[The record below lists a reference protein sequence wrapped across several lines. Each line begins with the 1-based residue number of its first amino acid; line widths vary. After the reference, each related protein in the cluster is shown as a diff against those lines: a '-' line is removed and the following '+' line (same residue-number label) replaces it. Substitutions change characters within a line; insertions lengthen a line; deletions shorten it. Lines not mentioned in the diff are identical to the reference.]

1 MSRASFLTEPHTL
14 TFTEEAVCDDPQSGE
29 VRVRVHWC
37 SACHSDLHVL
47 DADATPPPPV
57 VLGHEASGIVDS
69 VGDGV
74 TSVAPGDHVVLSIIG
89 PCGHC
94 TPCMRGLPVACENS
108 NGRGGTFAD
117 GSTRLTFQDKSAF
130 RAVRVGGY
138 SELTVVPEYS
148 VVKIDKD
155 VPLDLA
161 SVVGC
166 SVQTGYGA
174 IVNVADT
181 RAGQSVGVIGLGA
194 VGISAVQ
201 AARIAGA
208 VQIVAVDPLQSRREL
223 ALKLGA
229 TIALSP
235 EEATAERVGELTS
248 RYLLDVV
255 VDTVTKPSTTKQAI
269 GMAGSGG
276 TVVVVGVAPAGQS
289 LGIDATDVVLSQ
301 KRVVG
306 CYLGNCLPQRDIP
319 LLLDLWRRGLLDLES
334 MVTNRRPLEE
344 LTEAFDDLRAGVGL
358 RTAVR
363 VAGQEYIGAEG

>member
-1 MSRASFLTEPHTL
+1 MSRASLLTAPRTL
-14 TFTEEAVCDDPQSGE
+14 TFTEEAVCDEPRTGE
-29 VRVRVHWC
+29 IQVRVHWC

-47 DADATPPPPV
+47 DADVIPPPPV
-57 VLGHEASGIVDS
+57 ALGHEASGVVEKI
-69 VGDGV
+69 GKGV
-74 TSVAPGDHVVLSIIG
+74 TAVEPGDHVVLSIIG

-94 TPCMRGLPVACENS
+94 TYCMRGLPVACENTS
-108 NGRGGTFAD
+108 GRGGTFPD
-117 GSTRLTFQDKSAF
+117 GGTRLSFEGDQVF

-148 VVKIDKD
+148 VVKIEKD
-155 VPLDLA
+155 IPLDLA

-174 IVNVADT
+174 VVNVAGV

-194 VGISAVQ
+194 VGISAIQ

-208 VQIVAVDPLQSRREL
+208 LQIVAVDPLESRRAL

-235 EEATAERVGELTS
+235 EEATAERINELTS

-255 VDTVTKPSTTKQAI
+255 VDTVSRSTTVAQAVEMI
-269 GMAGSGG
+269 GSGG
-276 TVVVVGVAPAGQS
+276 TVVVVGVTPPGSQ
-289 LGIDATDVVLSQ
+289 LGVATGDVVITQ
-301 KRVVG
+301 KRIVG

-319 LLLDLWRRGLLDLES
+319 TLLSLWRRGLLDLES
-334 MVTNRRPLEE
+334 MVTSRRPLEE
-344 LTEAFDDLRAGVGL
+344 LSEAFDDLRAGDGL

-363 VAGQEYIGAEG
+363 VAGAEHVAGAR